1 MSERGNYENGKEMI
15 FMANSSKIYYTAQEV
30 AEMLNVSRS
39 SAYTIVKNLNGE
51 LKAQGYL
58 TIPGKV
64 SVMYFNHKWYGL
76 AIPSEQQVV

>member
-1 MSERGNYENGKEMI
+1 
-15 FMANSSKIYYTAQEV
+15 MANGSKIYYTAQEV
-30 AEMLNVSRS
+30 AEMLNISRS

-58 TIPGKV
+58 TVPGKI

-76 AIPSEQQVV
+76 TEPQAQQVI